1 MPDPDSTVVAR
12 TGAARGRPRSEQA
25 HQAILAATAEL
36 LAEGGFAD
44 LRLEHVAAR
53 AGVGKATIYR
63 HWGSREA
70 LAMEL
75 LTAVAEADR
84 TVADL
89 GDTRRELVRWVADQ
103 ADALATPPFGPV
115 LRTLLSE
122 IAVDQALG
130 ESFRAGVLRRWRD
143 GISTILSRGI
153 ERGDI
158 RSDVDTELAADL
170 LLGPALVRLVVG
182 GPLDTELAER
192 VVSAYLVGA
201 APTIANED
209 WF

>member
-1 MPDPDSTVVAR
+1 MHEPESSVVA
-12 TGAARGRPRSEQA
+12 TPAPGRGRPRSEQA

-36 LAEGGFAD
+36 LAEGGFAG

-75 LTAVAEADR
+75 LTEVARADPR
-84 TVADL
+84 VPDL
-89 GDTRRELVRWVADQ
+89 GDTRRELVRCVADQ
-103 ADALATPPFGPV
+103 ADALVTPPFGPV

-122 IAVDQALG
+122 IADDQALG
-130 ESFRAGVLRRWRD
+130 ESFRSVVLSGWRE
-143 GISTILSRGI
+143 GIATVLSRGI

-158 RSDVDTELAADL
+158 RPDADIELAAEL
-170 LLGPALVRLVVG
+170 LLGPMLLRLVVG
-182 GPLDTELAER
+182 GSLDAELAER
-192 VVSAYLVGA
+192 VVSAYVTGA
-201 APTIANED
+201 APAVANED